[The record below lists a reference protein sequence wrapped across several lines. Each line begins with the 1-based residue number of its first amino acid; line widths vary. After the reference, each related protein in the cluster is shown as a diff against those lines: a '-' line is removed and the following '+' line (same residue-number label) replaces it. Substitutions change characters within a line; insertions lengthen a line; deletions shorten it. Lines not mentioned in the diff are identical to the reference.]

1 MIYNPKKI
9 MLLGGIRY
17 LLPVI
22 EAAHKHGYYVITADY
37 LPDNIAHKYSDEY
50 VNVSIIDKEAVL
62 KVAQEKQIDGIMSFG
77 VDPGVVTAAYVA
89 EKMGLPNV
97 GPYESVEI
105 LQNKDKFRA
114 FLAEHNFNVPKAQ
127 GFDNI
132 GEALQCEWI
141 IQSLSPQGKEGKGL
155 SPLIVKP
162 TDSAGSKGVTRVD
175 SLVEY
180 ESALKHAFECSH
192 SHHVIV
198 EQFIEKEGCSSDTDS
213 FLLNGKWAFVSFNA
227 QRFDASAANPYAPAA
242 YTWPSTFPEYEE
254 DLTNELQRLVSLL
267 HMQTAVYNIETRV
280 GTDGKPYIMECT
292 PRGGGNRLCEML
304 RYATGVD
311 MIDAMVQ
318 YAVGESM
325 SNQQLS
331 ISKCKS
337 PQAIY
342 TGHWA
347 EVILHADKDGVF
359 DSLEIA
365 NTLPAEVVE
374 RDLWVEKGD
383 RVEAFNGANN
393 AIGTLVLRFAD
404 KEQMEYAVT
413 HQNEWLKVVVK

>member
-1 MIYNPKKI
+1 

-114 FLAEHNFNVPKAQ
+114 FLAEHHFNIPKAQ

-132 GEALQCEWI
+132 EDAINHQSSI
-141 IQSLSPQGKEGKGL
+141 INVIGFPM
-155 SPLIVKP
+155 IIKP

-175 SLVEY
+175 SLAEY
-180 ESALKHAFECSH
+180 EPALKHAFECSH

-254 DLTNELQRLVSLL
+254 ELTNELQRLVSLL

-311 MIDAMVQ
+311 MIDTMVQ
-318 YAVGESM
+318 YAAGEPI

-347 EVILHADKDGVF
+347 EVILHSDKDGIF

-365 NTLPAEVVE
+365 NTLPAEVIE
-374 RDLWVEKGD
+374 RDLWVQTGD

-393 AIGTLVLRFAD
+393 AIGTLVLCFAD

-413 HQNEWLKVVVK
+413 HQSEWLKVVVK